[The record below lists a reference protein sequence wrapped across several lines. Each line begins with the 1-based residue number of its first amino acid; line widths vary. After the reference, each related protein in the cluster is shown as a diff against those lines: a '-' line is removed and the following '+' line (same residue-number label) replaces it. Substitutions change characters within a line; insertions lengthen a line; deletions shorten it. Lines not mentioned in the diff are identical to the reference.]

1 MDKIPTHDP
10 QTGDT
15 NPYYKELTGE
25 ENPYPVLQIGNRF
38 NVANVL
44 L

>member
-1 MDKIPTHDP
+1 MSKKIPTHDP

-25 ENPYPVLQIGNRF
+25 ENPY
-38 NVANVL
+38 
-44 L
+44 